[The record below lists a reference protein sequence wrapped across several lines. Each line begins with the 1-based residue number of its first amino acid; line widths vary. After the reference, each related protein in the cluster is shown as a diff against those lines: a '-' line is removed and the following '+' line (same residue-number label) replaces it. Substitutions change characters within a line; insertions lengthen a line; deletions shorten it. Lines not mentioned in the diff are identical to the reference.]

1 MATDSV
7 SSSPSAAPFSMKKLL
22 PPLLAIILGMF
33 MVILDTTVVNVA
45 LPTLVDDFG
54 STLHALQWAVTGY
67 TLALSAVIPLAGWM
81 TDRFGSKRVFIA
93 SIALFTAGSA
103 LCALAGSPEQ
113 LVFFRVLQGLGGGMV
128 APIGMAMVFRIAPP
142 EHRGSVMGTLGIPI
156 LMAPP
161 LGAVLSGYFVE
172 YVSWQWIF
180 LINVPIGIAA
190 IIVALRFL
198 PAFAAGKAP
207 ALDILGMILGPI
219 AFALLAYGVSEGGSD
234 WGSAGALTGSIGG
247 SIALLLFIAVELR
260 HRQPLLELRVF
271 RSFAFSHGIIL
282 SWILFA
288 ALFGSI
294 LLVPLML
301 QQVKDYTPFQ
311 TGLILVPQALGSMLF
326 MPIGGRLFDRI
337 GARPI
342 VIVGTVFISS
352 ALLLMSQIT
361 LERPLWVIMLNLF
374 LLGAGMG
381 LSMMTMNTYLL
392 NTAPRD
398 LVGRV
403 TPLTNS
409 AQQVIVS
416 FAIAGL
422 TGYLSSHSAQVMEA
436 YKGPNPLEAAI
447 GAFGDTFL
455 VTASLALCGFVLSW
469 FIRRI
474 KPTAPQQQTSEHQNA
489 PRPEE
494 TMLAGH

>member
-1 MATDSV
+1 
-7 SSSPSAAPFSMKKLL
+7 
-22 PPLLAIILGMF
+22 
-33 MVILDTTVVNVA
+33 
-45 LPTLVDDFG
+45 
-54 STLHALQWAVTGY
+54 
-67 TLALSAVIPLAGWM
+67 
-81 TDRFGSKRVFIA
+81 
-93 SIALFTAGSA
+93 
-103 LCALAGSPEQ
+103 
-113 LVFFRVLQGLGGGMV
+113 
-128 APIGMAMVFRIAPP
+128 
-142 EHRGSVMGTLGIPI
+142 
-156 LMAPP
+156 
-161 LGAVLSGYFVE
+161 
-172 YVSWQWIF
+172 
-180 LINVPIGIAA
+180 
-190 IIVALRFL
+190 
-198 PAFAAGKAP
+198 
-207 ALDILGMILGPI
+207 
-219 AFALLAYGVSEGGSD
+219 
-234 WGSAGALTGSIGG
+234 
-247 SIALLLFIAVELR
+247 
-260 HRQPLLELRVF
+260 
-271 RSFAFSHGIIL
+271 
-282 SWILFA
+282 
-288 ALFGSI
+288 
-294 LLVPLML
+294 
-301 QQVKDYTPFQ
+301 
-311 TGLILVPQALGSMLF
+311 
-326 MPIGGRLFDRI
+326 
-337 GARPI
+337 
-342 VIVGTVFISS
+342 
-352 ALLLMSQIT
+352 MSQIT